1 MAKRAFMK
9 KPAAARR
16 MRLAAADAREA
27 CVKGTYTE
35 KTISFFSDDKRRTKH
50 QFCSGWYHRT
60 RTQLRK
66 EGRSEA
72 KIKQELRKVYAAA
85 GKVWDRHMAS

>member
-1 MAKRAFMK
+1 MREQ
-9 KPAAARR
+9 KPAGARR
-16 MRLAAADAREA
+16 RRPAAADAREA
-27 CVKGTYTE
+27 CAQGTYTE

-66 EGRSEA
+66 EGWSEA
-72 KIKQELRKVYAAA
+72 KIKQELREVYAAA